1 MQIKNLTMS
10 FGTQV
15 LFENIN
21 LNIPENEKVGVVG
34 VNGAGKTTFFKIVM
48 GLEYPD
54 DGKIILKN
62 GSRVSWLPQVI
73 TEDVEDLI
81 INVLDYLMLGRP
93 IVSLNDK
100 LQRLYEELAN
110 PNCDQ
115 NKVYG
120 EIDKIQKQ
128 LEYWD
133 VYNAESILLKI
144 IDGMNIDDTILNK
157 KLGELSGGQKSK
169 VAFAKLLYSKPE
181 VILLD
186 EPTNH
191 LDEESKKYVIEYL
204 KGYKGSV
211 FIISHDIDFLNQV
224 TTKTLFLDK
233 RTRKLE
239 LFDGN
244 YNKFKKLQLEREE
257 ALLRQAQIQQQ
268 EENKL
273 REIVNK
279 YANASGNR
287 KRMAQDR
294 EKKLE
299 KLMKEKIQVLDKN
312 KTIDFK
318 IGITREDSKQPLK
331 ITDLSFKYD
340 KTDSNNIIDHLNFEL
355 SRGEKFLIV
364 GENGAGKST
373 LLKLIVGLLEPDSG
387 YIKLGNKTDIGYYA
401 QELELLD
408 NESTIL
414 DNLISMGYNQR
425 QLRSILSK
433 FLFYGNDVYKNVS
446 VLSPGEKS
454 RVALAKISLSGANM
468 LLLDEPTNHLDPETQ
483 NLIAEVFKKYD
494 GTMIVVS
501 HNPEFVDNLGIERLL
516 ILPEGKISYYD
527 RDIVEHYQTLNK
539 KIRR

>member
-15 LFENIN
+15 LFESVN
-21 LNIPENEKVGVVG
+21 LNIPETEKVGVVG
-34 VNGAGKTTFFKIVM
+34 VNGAGKTTFFKIIM

-54 DGKIILKN
+54 EGKIILKN

-73 TEDVEDLI
+73 TDDVEDLN
-81 INVLDYLMLGRP
+81 INVLDYLMTGRP
-93 IVSLNDK
+93 IDKLNTK
-100 LQRLYEELAN
+100 LQRLYDELAN
-110 PNCDQ
+110 LNCDQ
-115 NKVYG
+115 NKIYS
-120 EIDKIQKQ
+120 EIDKVQKQ
-128 LEYWD
+128 LDYWD

-318 IGITREDSKQPLK
+318 IGINREDSKQPLK

-340 KTDSNNIIDHLNFEL
+340 KTDSKNIIDHLNFEL
-355 SRGEKFLIV
+355 SRGEKFLIL

-408 NESTIL
+408 NESNIL
-414 DNLISMGYNQR
+414 DNLISMGYSQR
-425 QLRSILSK
+425 QLRNILSK
-433 FLFYGNDVYKNVS
+433 FLFYGNDVYKNIS
-446 VLSPGEKS
+446 ILSPGEKS

-483 NLIAEVFKKYD
+483 NLIAEVFKNYD

-539 KIRR
+539 RIRR

>member
-15 LFENIN
+15 LFENVN

-34 VNGAGKTTFFKIVM
+34 VNGAGKTTFFKIIM
-48 GLEYPD
+48 ELEYPD

-62 GSRVSWLPQVI
+62 SSRVNWLPQVI
-73 TEDVEDLI
+73 TDDVEDLN

-93 IVSLNDK
+93 IDSLNAK

-181 VILLD
+181 IILLD

-191 LDEESKKYVIEYL
+191 LDEESKRYVVEYL
-204 KGYKGSV
+204 KKYKGSV

-244 YNKFKKLQLEREE
+244 YNKFKKIQLEREE
-257 ALLRQAQIQQQ
+257 ALLKQAQIQQQ

-318 IGITREDSKQPLK
+318 IGITQENSKQPLK

-340 KTDSNNIIDHLNFEL
+340 KTDSKNIIDHLNFEL

-364 GENGAGKST
+364 GENGVGKST
-373 LLKLIVGLLEPDSG
+373 LLKLIMGLLEPDSG

-414 DNLISMGYNQR
+414 DNLISMGYTQR

-483 NLIAEVFKKYD
+483 NLIAEVFKNYD

-516 ILPEGKISYYD
+516 ILPEGRISYYD
-527 RDIVEHYQTLNK
+527 RDIVEHYQTLN
-539 KIRR
+539 RRIKR

>member
-21 LNIPENEKVGVVG
+21 LNIPENEKIGVIG

-48 GLEYPD
+48 GFEYPNE
-54 DGKIILKN
+54 GKIVLKKD
-62 GSRVSWLPQVI
+62 SRVSWLPQVI
-73 TEDVEDLI
+73 TDDAGDLN
-81 INVLDYLMLGRP
+81 INVLDYLMLARP
-93 IVSLNDK
+93 IDSLNAK
-100 LQRLYEELAN
+100 LQGLYEELAN
-110 PNCDQ
+110 PNCNQ
-115 NKVYG
+115 NKVCC
-120 EIDKIQKQ
+120 EIDKFQKQ
-128 LEYWD
+128 LDYWD

-144 IDGMNIDDTILNK
+144 IEGMNIDDTILNK
-157 KLGELSGGQKSK
+157 RLGELSGGQKSK

-181 VILLD
+181 IILLD

-191 LDEESKKYVIEYL
+191 LDEETKKYVVEYL
-204 KGYKGSV
+204 KNYKGSV
-211 FIISHDIDFLNQV
+211 FIISHDVEFLNQV

-244 YNKFKKLQLEREE
+244 YSKFKRLQSEREE
-257 ALLRQAQIQQQ
+257 TLLKQAQIQQQ
-268 EENKL
+268 EENRL

-279 YANASGNR
+279 YANSSGNR

-299 KLMKEKIQVLDKN
+299 KLMKEKIQTLDKN
-312 KTIDFK
+312 KIIDFK
-318 IGITREDSKQPLK
+318 IEINRQDSKQPLK
-331 ITDLSFKYD
+331 ITNLSFKYN
-340 KTDSNNIIDHLNFEL
+340 KTDSKNIIDKLNFEL

-387 YIKLGNKTDIGYYA
+387 CIKLGNKTDIGYYA

-408 NESTIL
+408 NENNVL
-414 DNLISMGYNQR
+414 NNLINMGYTQR
-425 QLRSILSK
+425 QLRSILAK
-433 FLFYGNDVYKNVS
+433 FLFFGDDVYKNVS
-446 VLSPGEKS
+446 ILSPGEKS
-454 RVALAKISLSGANM
+454 RVAMAKISLCGANM
-468 LLLDEPTNHLDPETQ
+468 ILLDEPTNHLDPETQ

-516 ILPEGKISYYD
+516 ILPEGRISYYD
-527 RDIVEHYQTLNK
+527 RNIVEYYQELNK

>member
-73 TEDVEDLI
+73 TEDVEDLN

-233 RTRKLE
+233 RIRKLE

-373 LLKLIVGLLEPDSG
+373 LLKLIMGLLEPDSG

-483 NLIAEVFKKYD
+483 NLIAEVFKNYD

-539 KIRR
+539 RIRR

>member
-15 LFENIN
+15 LFENVN

-34 VNGAGKTTFFKIVM
+34 VNGAGKTTFFKIIM
-48 GLEYPD
+48 ELEYPD

-73 TEDVEDLI
+73 TDDVKDLN

-93 IVSLNDK
+93 IDSLNAK
-100 LQRLYEELAN
+100 LQGLYEELAN

-191 LDEESKKYVIEYL
+191 LDEESKRYVVEYL
-204 KGYKGSV
+204 KNYKGSV

-233 RTRKLE
+233 RIRKLE
-239 LFDGN
+239 LFYGN
-244 YNKFKKLQLEREE
+244 YNKFKKIQLEREE
-257 ALLRQAQIQQQ
+257 ALLKQAQIQQQ

-294 EKKLE
+294 EKKLK

-340 KTDSNNIIDHLNFEL
+340 KTDSKNIIDHLNFEL

-373 LLKLIVGLLEPDSG
+373 LLKLIMGLLEPDSG

-408 NESTIL
+408 NESNIL
-414 DNLISMGYNQR
+414 NNLISMGYSQR

-433 FLFYGNDVYKNVS
+433 FLFYGNDAYKNVS

-483 NLIAEVFKKYD
+483 NLIAEVFKNYD

-516 ILPEGKISYYD
+516 ILPVGRISYYD

-539 KIRR
+539 RIGR

>member
-73 TEDVEDLI
+73 TEDVEDLN

-120 EIDKIQKQ
+120 EIDKIQNQ

-373 LLKLIVGLLEPDSG
+373 LLKLIMGLLEPDSG
-387 YIKLGNKTDIGYYA
+387 YIKLGNNTDIGYYA

-483 NLIAEVFKKYD
+483 NLIAEVFKNND

-539 KIRR
+539 RIRR

>member
-73 TEDVEDLI
+73 TEDVEDLN

-144 IDGMNIDDTILNK
+144 IDGMNIDDAILNK

-373 LLKLIVGLLEPDSG
+373 LLKLIMGLLEPDSG

-483 NLIAEVFKKYD
+483 NLIAEVFKNYD

-539 KIRR
+539 RIRR